1 MSATVLESL
10 RVEGFRLRLYW
21 PEPED
26 PARPVQ
32 AAPRLLVDGD
42 EALPDEL
49 REAVKANRDS
59 LKAALLLS
67 DPPEW
72 LAKLFDLYWAG
83 HESPVRLTTPKG
95 VDGQEGF
102 DFGDADEVREESASY
117 PDNLK
122 GGKTEVYMVRLSLKN
137 IAAAVAAEI
146 GTPVRECERLLPEVE
161 EAIGSWEGAA

>member
-10 RVEGFRLRLYW
+10 RVGGFRPRLYW

-26 PARPVQ
+26 PARPIQ
-32 AAPRLLVDGD
+32 AAPRLVVDGD
-42 EALPDEL
+42 EALTDEL
-49 REAVKANRDS
+49 RETVRVNRDS
-59 LKAALLLS
+59 LKAALLLA
-67 DPPEW
+67 DPPDW
-72 LAKLFDLYWAG
+72 LAKLFDLYWSG
-83 HESPVRLTTPKG
+83 HESSVMLTTPKG
-95 VDGQEGF
+95 ADGQEAL
-102 DFGDADEVREESASY
+102 DFGEPEAGDTVSY

-146 GTPVRECERLLPEVE
+146 GTPVRESGHLVPEVE

>member
-10 RVEGFRLRLYW
+10 RVEGFRPRLYW

-32 AAPRLLVDGD
+32 TAPRLLVDGD
-42 EALPDEL
+42 DNLPEEL
-49 REAVKANRDS
+49 RDIIKANRDS

-67 DPPEW
+67 DPPDW
-72 LAKLFDLYWAG
+72 LAKLFELYWSG
-83 HESPVRLTTPKG
+83 YESPVMLTTPKG
-95 VDGQEGF
+95 ADGQEPL
-102 DFGDADEVREESASY
+102 DFGDAEEVHEPASY

-146 GTPVRECERLLPEVE
+146 GTPVRECERLLSEVE

>member
-1 MSATVLESL
+1 MSSTVLESL
-10 RVEGFRLRLYW
+10 RVEGFRPRLYW

-42 EALPDEL
+42 EALPGDL
-49 REAVKANRDS
+49 REVVKANRDS

-72 LAKLFDLYWAG
+72 LAMLFDLYWSG
-83 HESPVRLTTPKG
+83 HEHPVMLTTPKSA
-95 VDGQEGF
+95 DGQEAL
-102 DFGDADEVREESASY
+102 DFSEPEAGDTASY

-146 GTPVRECERLLPEVE
+146 GTPVRECERLLSEVE